1 MQEKLDSSG
10 LEKAKLDNLIRDL
23 KEELKVNFL
32 AKQEL
37 KLQLDTAAERE
48 NTVKS
53 ELKKKEKELKTEV
66 EKNKVSKIY
75 LWIKGGRKI
84 VVQPIVI
91 RFYIDRIWKAK
102 FSIIPSLSFLYD
114 ALLLA
119 KKFAPLCWSIVYCWV
134 ARTWFP
140 RSGCVQVVALS
151 SDWLVWLRLSTVI
164 GWSNLNDIKPKQT
177 PF

>member
-66 EKNKVSKIY
+66 EKNKVSEIY

-84 VVQPIVI
+84 
-91 RFYIDRIWKAK
+91 
-102 FSIIPSLSFLYD
+102 LM
-114 ALLLA
+114 
-119 KKFAPLCWSIVYCWV
+119 CN
-134 ARTWFP
+134 
-140 RSGCVQVVALS
+140 RS
-151 SDWLVWLRLSTVI
+151 
-164 GWSNLNDIKPKQT
+164 
-177 PF
+177 

>member
-75 LWIKGGRKI
+75 IWIKGGRKI
-84 VVQPIVI
+84 
-91 RFYIDRIWKAK
+91 
-102 FSIIPSLSFLYD
+102 
-114 ALLLA
+114 LL
-119 KKFAPLCWSIVYCWV
+119 CN
-134 ARTWFP
+134 
-140 RSGCVQVVALS
+140 RS
-151 SDWLVWLRLSTVI
+151 
-164 GWSNLNDIKPKQT
+164 
-177 PF
+177 

>member
-1 MQEKLDSSG
+1 MPVQNALLPTNCLDNFFFRESVLFTILLTFQISKEITVLRAEKDDLTKSVNLLQEKLDSSG

-37 KLQLDTAAERE
+37 KLQLETAAERE

-75 LWIKGGRKI
+75 L
-84 VVQPIVI
+84 
-91 RFYIDRIWKAK
+91 
-102 FSIIPSLSFLYD
+102 
-114 ALLLA
+114 
-119 KKFAPLCWSIVYCWV
+119 
-134 ARTWFP
+134 
-140 RSGCVQVVALS
+140 
-151 SDWLVWLRLSTVI
+151 
-164 GWSNLNDIKPKQT
+164 
-177 PF
+177 

>member
-37 KLQLDTAAERE
+37 KLQLETAAERE

-75 LWIKGGRKI
+75 IWIKGGRKI
-84 VVQPIVI
+84 
-91 RFYIDRIWKAK
+91 
-102 FSIIPSLSFLYD
+102 LYS
-114 ALLLA
+114 
-119 KKFAPLCWSIVYCWV
+119 WS
-134 ARTWFP
+134 
-140 RSGCVQVVALS
+140 
-151 SDWLVWLRLSTVI
+151 
-164 GWSNLNDIKPKQT
+164 
-177 PF
+177 

>member
-75 LWIKGGRKI
+75 IWIKGGRKI
-84 VVQPIVI
+84 L
-91 RFYIDRIWKAK
+91 YN
-102 FSIIPSLSFLYD
+102 LS
-114 ALLLA
+114 
-119 KKFAPLCWSIVYCWV
+119 
-134 ARTWFP
+134 
-140 RSGCVQVVALS
+140 
-151 SDWLVWLRLSTVI
+151 
-164 GWSNLNDIKPKQT
+164 
-177 PF
+177 